1 MNLEKI
7 KNLLIN
13 ISQFEIIKIIDNSS
27 SHASHKGVQGLLNNL
42 THVEIHVKNPNN
54 LNIKTTVNDITLQ
67 NSNTNDLIFNVQE
80 LISFLSQGTTLA
92 KGSIILTGT
101 PEGVGFA
108 RDPPLWLKQGD
119 SVEVAVEDIGI
130 LCNRIEEE

>member
-1 MNLEKI
+1 MINCMNLDKI

-54 LNIKTTVNDITLQ
+54 LNRLDIHRQIYNYLNTEIELGLHSIEIK
-67 NSNTNDLIFNVQE
+67 
-80 LISFLSQGTTLA
+80 
-92 KGSIILTGT
+92 IL
-101 PEGVGFA
+101 
-108 RDPPLWLKQGD
+108 K
-119 SVEVAVEDIGI
+119 
-130 LCNRIEEE
+130 N

>member
-27 SHASHKGVQGLLNNL
+27 SHASHKGVQGLLNIL

-54 LNIKTTVNDITLQ
+54 LNRLDIHRQIYNNLNSEIELGLHSIEIK
-67 NSNTNDLIFNVQE
+67 
-80 LISFLSQGTTLA
+80 
-92 KGSIILTGT
+92 IL
-101 PEGVGFA
+101 
-108 RDPPLWLKQGD
+108 K
-119 SVEVAVEDIGI
+119 
-130 LCNRIEEE
+130 N

>member
-27 SHASHKGVQGLLNNL
+27 SHASHKGVQGLLDNL

-54 LNIKTTVNDITLQ
+54 LNRLDIHRQIYNNLNTEIELGLHSIEIK
-67 NSNTNDLIFNVQE
+67 
-80 LISFLSQGTTLA
+80 
-92 KGSIILTGT
+92 IL
-101 PEGVGFA
+101 
-108 RDPPLWLKQGD
+108 K
-119 SVEVAVEDIGI
+119 
-130 LCNRIEEE
+130 N

>member
-1 MNLEKI
+1 MNLDKI

-54 LNIKTTVNDITLQ
+54 LNRLDIHRQIYDNLNSEIELGLHSIEIK
-67 NSNTNDLIFNVQE
+67 
-80 LISFLSQGTTLA
+80 
-92 KGSIILTGT
+92 IL
-101 PEGVGFA
+101 
-108 RDPPLWLKQGD
+108 K
-119 SVEVAVEDIGI
+119 
-130 LCNRIEEE
+130 N

>member
-27 SHASHKGVQGLLNNL
+27 SHTSHKGVQGLLNNL

-54 LNIKTTVNDITLQ
+54 LNRLDIHRQIYNYLNSEIELGLHSIEIK
-67 NSNTNDLIFNVQE
+67 
-80 LISFLSQGTTLA
+80 
-92 KGSIILTGT
+92 IL
-101 PEGVGFA
+101 
-108 RDPPLWLKQGD
+108 K
-119 SVEVAVEDIGI
+119 
-130 LCNRIEEE
+130 N

>member
-54 LNIKTTVNDITLQ
+54 LNRLDIHRQ
-67 NSNTNDLIFNVQE
+67 IYNDLNSEIE
-80 LISFLSQGTTLA
+80 LGLH
-92 KGSIILTGT
+92 SIEIKIL
-101 PEGVGFA
+101 
-108 RDPPLWLKQGD
+108 K
-119 SVEVAVEDIGI
+119 
-130 LCNRIEEE
+130 N

>member
-1 MNLEKI
+1 MINCMNLEKI

-54 LNIKTTVNDITLQ
+54 LNRLDIHRQIYKSLNSEIELGLHSIEIK
-67 NSNTNDLIFNVQE
+67 
-80 LISFLSQGTTLA
+80 
-92 KGSIILTGT
+92 IL
-101 PEGVGFA
+101 
-108 RDPPLWLKQGD
+108 K
-119 SVEVAVEDIGI
+119 
-130 LCNRIEEE
+130 N

>member
-1 MNLEKI
+1 MINCMNLEKI

-54 LNIKTTVNDITLQ
+54 LNRLDIHRQ
-67 NSNTNDLIFNVQE
+67 
-80 LISFLSQGTTLA
+80 ISVSYTHLRAHET
-92 KGSIILTGT
+92 
-101 PEGVGFA
+101 
-108 RDPPLWLKQGD
+108 
-119 SVEVAVEDIGI
+119 
-130 LCNRIEEE
+130 

>member
-1 MNLEKI
+1 MINCMNLEKI

-54 LNIKTTVNDITLQ
+54 LNRLDIHRQIYNHLNSEIELGLHSIEIK
-67 NSNTNDLIFNVQE
+67 
-80 LISFLSQGTTLA
+80 
-92 KGSIILTGT
+92 IL
-101 PEGVGFA
+101 
-108 RDPPLWLKQGD
+108 K
-119 SVEVAVEDIGI
+119 
-130 LCNRIEEE
+130 N

>member
-54 LNIKTTVNDITLQ
+54 LNRLDIHRQIYKSLNSEIELGLHSIEIK
-67 NSNTNDLIFNVQE
+67 
-80 LISFLSQGTTLA
+80 
-92 KGSIILTGT
+92 IL
-101 PEGVGFA
+101 
-108 RDPPLWLKQGD
+108 K
-119 SVEVAVEDIGI
+119 
-130 LCNRIEEE
+130 N

>member
-54 LNIKTTVNDITLQ
+54 LNRLDIHRQIYNYLNTEIKLG
-67 NSNTNDLIFNVQE
+67 LH
-80 LISFLSQGTTLA
+80 
-92 KGSIILTGT
+92 SIEIKIL
-101 PEGVGFA
+101 
-108 RDPPLWLKQGD
+108 K
-119 SVEVAVEDIGI
+119 
-130 LCNRIEEE
+130 N

>member
-1 MNLEKI
+1 MINCMNLEKI

-54 LNIKTTVNDITLQ
+54 LNINSSIDSVSCIGSNDGVIDITIIP
-67 NSNTNDLIFNVQE
+67 NTNNFTY
-80 LISFLSQGTTLA
+80 SW
-92 KGSIILTGT
+92 
-101 PEGVGFA
+101 VGPNGFT
-108 RDPPLWLKQGD
+108 
-119 SVEVAVEDIGI
+119 SSEEDIDDSNESFDIEGSK
-130 LCNRIEEE
+130 EEE

>member
-1 MNLEKI
+1 MINCMNLEKI

-54 LNIKTTVNDITLQ
+54 LNRLDIHRQIYDNLNSEIELGLHSIEIK
-67 NSNTNDLIFNVQE
+67 
-80 LISFLSQGTTLA
+80 
-92 KGSIILTGT
+92 IL
-101 PEGVGFA
+101 
-108 RDPPLWLKQGD
+108 K
-119 SVEVAVEDIGI
+119 
-130 LCNRIEEE
+130 N

>member
-27 SHASHKGVQGLLNNL
+27 SHASHKGVQGLLNDI

-54 LNIKTTVNDITLQ
+54 LNRLDIHRQIYNNLNSEIELGLHSIEIK
-67 NSNTNDLIFNVQE
+67 
-80 LISFLSQGTTLA
+80 
-92 KGSIILTGT
+92 IL
-101 PEGVGFA
+101 
-108 RDPPLWLKQGD
+108 K
-119 SVEVAVEDIGI
+119 
-130 LCNRIEEE
+130 N